1 MLQIEYIWK
10 SALLVLEANILHLY
24 IIIYMHFIRNIYIYI
39 YIWKPALLVVYKY
52 IYMTRVPHAIHV
64 FCLEH
69 IYIYT
74 VNMYPS

>member
-24 IIIYMHFIRNIYIYI
+24 IIIYMHFIRNIYIFGSQRCWLCI
-39 YIWKPALLVVYKY
+39 NKY